1 MPSTPAPGDWPP
13 SPPPAAQAG
22 EFTRMFQSPA
32 PAREENQP
40 RGGEFTRFFNAPP
53 PETQGPPLPEASG
66 FGATRVGEP
75 AAPPPPRSA
84 APTGAT
90 QAFAI
95 PPAAF
100 ESPAPVAQQGPS
112 EYTRMISLAS
122 VPGGASAAP
131 PQAPG
136 PSHMPPM
143 PPPPLPSIAAPSAPP
158 IPTMAPPAFPPPAA
172 PKFAAPQPPPVKA
185 PAANPL
191 LIAIA
196 FLLGFLVG
204 GLVVFLLMRR

>member
-1 MPSTPAPGDWPP
+1 
-13 SPPPAAQAG
+13 
-22 EFTRMFQSPA
+22 MFQSPA

-131 PQAPG
+131 P
-136 PSHMPPM
+136 
-143 PPPPLPSIAAPSAPP
+143 PPLPSIAAPSAPP
-158 IPTMAPPAFPPPAA
+158 IPTMAPPAFPQPAA

>member
-1 MPSTPAPGDWPP
+1 
-13 SPPPAAQAG
+13 
-22 EFTRMFQSPA
+22 MFQSPA
-32 PAREENQP
+32 PTREESQP

-66 FGATRVGEP
+66 FGATRGGEP

-100 ESPAPVAQQGPS
+100 ESPAPVAQHGPS

-122 VPGGASAAP
+122 VPGGASAAQ

-136 PSHMPPM
+136 SSHMPPM
-143 PPPPLPSIAAPSAPP
+143 PPLPPLPSIAAPSAPP

-196 FLLGFLVG
+196 FLLGDASRWITGSVLTVDG
-204 GLVVFLLMRR
+204 GYTAQ